1 MEPEFEWDPDKGEE
15 NAKKH
20 GVSFDEAK
28 TVLFDPLR
36 SMVADVEHSNS
47 EARWVTVGQSSAS
60 RLLRVVYADRIV
72 AGRLRVRI
80 ISARGLARRERDAYE
95 DS

>member
-36 SMVADVEHSNS
+36 SMVADGAKVIQFLDGRTDN
-47 EARWVTVGQSSAS
+47 AKWQF
-60 RLLRVVYADRIV
+60 V
-72 AGRLRVRI
+72 AI
-80 ISARGLARRERDAYE
+80 IPPPPRN
-95 DS
+95 